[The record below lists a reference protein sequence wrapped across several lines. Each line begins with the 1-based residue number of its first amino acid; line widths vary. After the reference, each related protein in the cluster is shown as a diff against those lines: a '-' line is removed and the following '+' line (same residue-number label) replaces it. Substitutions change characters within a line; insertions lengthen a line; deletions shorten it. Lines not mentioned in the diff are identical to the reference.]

1 MGKEAKTVSK
11 ILNLQNK
18 DTKTGELKNVGKI
31 EIKNQTEEK
40 AELYFYGDIVSDSW
54 SSWWADEDKCPQDV
68 SDFLKELENSQNV
81 DIYINSGGGSVFGG
95 IAIYSMLKRH
105 KGKKTVHVD
114 GLAASIASVIA
125 LAGDKVIIPKYAN
138 FMIHNPLTFLFGGYN
153 AKDLNEIVGALE
165 SCKESILNI
174 YMDHAKEGV
183 TREEIS
189 ELMNQETWFTGE
201 KAAEYF
207 NIDVEEEFEAVACSS
222 NFFDKYKNTPKNL
235 FEENKKSDENQK
247 LDIEEIANKV
257 LLHLRNQKADDKKV
271 ENTIEK
277 EKEDILKDL
286 DLY

>member
-1 MGKEAKTVSK
+1 MNK

-68 SDFLKELENSQNV
+68 SDFLKELESSQNV

-125 LAGDKVIIPKYAN
+125 LAGDEVIVPKYAS
-138 FMIHNPLTFLFGGYN
+138 FMIHNPLCMLWNSYN
-153 AKDLNEIVGALE
+153 ASDLRKIASTLD

-174 YMDHAKEGV
+174 YMENAKEGV
-183 TREEIS
+183 TKEKLSALMDEEK
-189 ELMNQETWFTGE
+189 WFTGE
-201 KAAEYF
+201 SAAELF
-207 NIDVEEEFEAVACSS
+207 NIKVEDEFELVACSS
-222 NFFDKYKNTPKNL
+222 EFLDKYKNTPKNL
-235 FEENKKSDENQK
+235 FKENKKSDENQS

-257 LLHLRNQKADDKKV
+257 LLHLQNQKEDDKKV

-277 EKEDILKDL
+277 EKEDLLNDL

>member
-1 MGKEAKTVSK
+1 MNK

-125 LAGDKVIIPKYAN
+125 LAGDEVIVPKYAS
-138 FMIHNPLTFLFGGYN
+138 FMIHNPLCMLWNSYN
-153 AKDLNEIVGALE
+153 ASDLRKIASTLD

-174 YMDHAKEGV
+174 YMENAKEGV
-183 TREEIS
+183 TKEELS
-189 ELMNQETWFTGE
+189 ALMDEEKWFTGE
-201 KAAEYF
+201 SAAELF
-207 NIDVEEEFEAVACSS
+207 NIKVEDEFELVACSS
-222 NFFDKYKNTPKNL
+222 EFLDKYKNTPKNL
-235 FEENKKSDENQK
+235 FKENKKSDENQS

-257 LLHLRNQKADDKKV
+257 LLHLQNQKEDDKKV

-277 EKEDILKDL
+277 EKEDLLNDL

>member
-1 MGKEAKTVSK
+1 MNK

-125 LAGDKVIIPKYAN
+125 LAGDEVIVPKYAS
-138 FMIHNPLTFLFGGYN
+138 FMIHNPLCMLWNSYN
-153 AKDLNEIVGALE
+153 ASDLRKIA
-165 SCKESILNI
+165 S
-174 YMDHAKEGV
+174 
-183 TREEIS
+183 T
-189 ELMNQETWFTGE
+189 
-201 KAAEYF
+201 
-207 NIDVEEEFEAVACSS
+207 
-222 NFFDKYKNTPKNL
+222 
-235 FEENKKSDENQK
+235 
-247 LDIEEIANKV
+247 LDS
-257 LLHLRNQKADDKKV
+257 
-271 ENTIEK
+271 
-277 EKEDILKDL
+277 
-286 DLY
+286 

>member
-1 MGKEAKTVSK
+1 MNK

-125 LAGDKVIIPKYAN
+125 LAGDEVIVPKYAS
-138 FMIHNPLTFLFGGYN
+138 FMIHNPLCMLWNSYN
-153 AKDLNEIVGALE
+153 ASDLRKIASTLD

-174 YMDHAKEGV
+174 YMENAKEGV
-183 TREEIS
+183 TKEELS
-189 ELMNQETWFTGE
+189 ALMDEEKWFTGE
-201 KAAEYF
+201 SAAELF
-207 NIDVEEEFEAVACSS
+207 NIKVEDEFELVACSS
-222 NFFDKYKNTPKNL
+222 EFLDKYKNTPKNL

-257 LLHLRNQKADDKKV
+257 LLHLQNQKEDDKKV

-277 EKEDILKDL
+277 EKKDILKDL

>member
-125 LAGDKVIIPKYAN
+125 LAGDEVIVPKYAS
-138 FMIHNPLTFLFGGYN
+138 FMIHNPLCMLWNSYN
-153 AKDLNEIVGALE
+153 ASDLRKIASTLD

-174 YMDHAKEGV
+174 YMENAKEGV
-183 TREEIS
+183 TKEELS
-189 ELMNQETWFTGE
+189 ALMDEEKWFTGE
-201 KAAEYF
+201 SAAELF
-207 NIDVEEEFEAVACSS
+207 NIKVEDEFELVACSS
-222 NFFDKYKNTPKNL
+222 EFLDKYKNTPKNL
-235 FEENKKSDENQK
+235 FEENKKSDENQN
-247 LDIEEIANKV
+247 LDIEELANKV
-257 LLHLRNQKADDKKV
+257 LLHLQNQKEDDKKV

-277 EKEDILKDL
+277 EKEDLLNDL

>member
-1 MGKEAKTVSK
+1 MNK

-125 LAGDKVIIPKYAN
+125 LAGDEVIVPKYAS
-138 FMIHNPLTFLFGGYN
+138 FMIHNPLCMLWNSYN
-153 AKDLNEIVGALE
+153 ASDLRKIASTLD

-174 YMDHAKEGV
+174 YMENAKEGV
-183 TREEIS
+183 TKEKLSALMDEEK
-189 ELMNQETWFTGE
+189 WFTGE
-201 KAAEYF
+201 SAAELF
-207 NIDVEEEFEAVACSS
+207 NIKVEDEFELVACSS
-222 NFFDKYKNTPKNL
+222 EFLDKYKNTPKNL
-235 FEENKKSDENQK
+235 FKENKKSDENQS

-257 LLHLRNQKADDKKV
+257 LLHLQNQKEDDK
-271 ENTIEK
+271 
-277 EKEDILKDL
+277 
-286 DLY
+286 